1 MIHTLLGIA
10 VVVFIVWLVLTLI
23 GAVAGGLIH
32 LLWIVILVCLGIWLF
47 NVLTGSRRG
56 RAL

>member
-10 VVVFIVWLVLTLI
+10 VVVFLIWLVLTLV

-32 LLWIVILVCLGIWLF
+32 LLWIVIIVCLAIWLF
-47 NVLTGSRRG
+47 RMLTGSRRG
-56 RAL
+56 SAL

>member
-10 VVVFIVWLVLTLI
+10 VVVFLVWLVLTLV
-23 GAVAGGLIH
+23 GAVAGGLVH
-32 LLWIVILVCLGIWLF
+32 LLWIVIVVCLAIWVF
-47 NVLTGSRRG
+47 QMLTGSRRG